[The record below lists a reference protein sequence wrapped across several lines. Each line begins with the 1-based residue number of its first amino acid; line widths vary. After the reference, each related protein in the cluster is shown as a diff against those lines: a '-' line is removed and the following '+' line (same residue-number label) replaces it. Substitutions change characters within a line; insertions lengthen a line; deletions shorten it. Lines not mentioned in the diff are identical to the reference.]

1 MSRRLIRLPEQR
13 QASLLSLFGAWEENE
28 VVSSGHIWKF
38 TEAAISHCLMGTGLV
53 IQLTTYSQGPP
64 CAEAA
69 WACWEHRGEGS
80 TRRGVQAGAE
90 PHA

>member
-1 MSRRLIRLPEQR
+1 MIRLPEQR

-38 TEAAISHCLMGTGLV
+38 TEAAISHCLVGTGLV
-53 IQLTTYSQGPP
+53 IQLTTHSQGPP

-69 WACWEHRGEGS
+69 LGLLGVWGRGQY
-80 TRRGVQAGAE
+80 RRGCTGWG
-90 PHA
+90 

>member
-1 MSRRLIRLPEQR
+1 MIRLPEQR

-38 TEAAISHCLMGTGLV
+38 TEAAISHCLVGTGLV
-53 IQLTTYSQGPP
+53 IQLTTYSQGPL

-69 WACWEHRGEGS
+69 LGLLGVWGRGQY
-80 TRRGVQAGAE
+80 RRGWTGWG
-90 PHA
+90 